1 MTENFENIENIDKNN
16 LIAIKKIAVHVCRQ
30 YLISWKLINIDDFNI
45 EKISYVCTLL
55 SFIKLSI
62 NLIIN

>member
-45 EKISYVCTLL
+45 EKISYVIIVY
-55 SFIKLSI
+55 FI
-62 NLIIN
+62 IIY